1 MKKTM
6 FSLAILFLMLV
17 PGLVNAESTL
27 KMSIS
32 WDKNTLNIGEE
43 TICTGYGSNDS
54 EGKVSLNKSGVTNVT
69 LQVVTS
75 GNNALGFVDK
85 YSTSNGWYLSG
96 KFSNNVYNFTLNLAN
111 SNVTST
117 EMFTFKV
124 RANSRAQE
132 LKSTISLQEV
142 NVTMNGTTNK
152 VTVENGFEITV
163 SADPNNKGNNE
174 PNPQTGDNTII
185 MIGLT
190 GLMALSI
197 GYISYKK
204 FS

>member
-1 MKKTM
+1 MKKTTFLFAM
-6 FSLAILFLMLV
+6 LFLMFI
-17 PGLVNAESTL
+17 PCLVNAEDTL

-32 WDKNTLNIGEE
+32 CDKNTLNVGEE
-43 TICTGYGSNDS
+43 SICTVSGSSDA
-54 EGKVSLNKSGVTNVT
+54 EGKVPLNKSGVTNVT

-75 GNNALGFVDK
+75 SNNALNYVNQ

-96 KFSNNVYNFTLNLAN
+96 KFNNNVYNFTLNLAN

-132 LKSTISLQEV
+132 SKSTISLQDV

-163 SADPNNKGNNE
+163 STDPNNKGNNE

>member
-6 FSLAILFLMLV
+6 FLFAMLFLMFI
-17 PGLVNAESTL
+17 PCLVNAEDTL

-32 WDKNTLNIGEE
+32 CDKNTLNIGEE
-43 TICTGYGSNDS
+43 SICTVSGSSDT

-75 GNNALGFVDK
+75 GSNALNYVNQ

-132 LKSTISLQEV
+132 SKSTISLQDV

-163 SADPNNKGNNE
+163 NADPNNKGNNE
-174 PNPQTGDNTII
+174 PNPQTGDNTLI

-204 FS
+204 FN

>member
-6 FSLAILFLMLV
+6 LLFAILFLMFV
-17 PGLVNAESTL
+17 PCLVNAEGIL

-32 WDKNTLNIGEE
+32 CDKNTLNVGEE
-43 TICTGYGSNDS
+43 AICTVSGSSDA

-75 GNNALGFVDK
+75 GNYALGYVDK

-96 KFSNNVYNFTLNLAN
+96 QFNENVYNFTLNIAN
-111 SNVTST
+111 SNVAST

-124 RANSRAQE
+124 RANSRSQE
-132 LKSTISLQEV
+132 LKSTVSLQEV
-142 NVTMNGTTNK
+142 NVTMNGTTSK
-152 VTVENGFEITV
+152 ATVENGFEITV
-163 SADPNNKGNNE
+163 SADPNNKGTSE
-174 PNPQTGDNTII
+174 PNPKTGDNTLL
-185 MIGLT
+185 MIAIT
-190 GLMALSI
+190 GVMALSI
-197 GYISYKK
+197 GYISYRK